1 MSEQNTIIHIPG
13 KCVPQVL
20 VFLKDHL
27 DYENYLELVKFKM
40 SEQNTIIH
48 IPGKCIP
55 QVLVFLK
62 DHLDDE
68 NYLELVKLQG
78 E

>member
-1 MSEQNTIIHIPG
+1 MQNTIIHILG
-13 KCVPQVL
+13 KCV
-20 VFLKDHL
+20 
-27 DYENYLELVKFKM
+27 
-40 SEQNTIIH
+40 
-48 IPGKCIP
+48 P

-78 E
+78 ECAKHNHSHTGEMCTSGPPLPQGPSR

>member
-1 MSEQNTIIHIPG
+1 MQNTIIHIPG

-20 VFLKDHL
+20 L
-27 DYENYLELVKFKM
+27 
-40 SEQNTIIH
+40 
-48 IPGKCIP
+48 
-55 QVLVFLK
+55 FLK

-78 E
+78 ECAKHNHSQTGEMCTPGPRLPQGPSR